1 MIKPQMP
8 SIKNLK
14 KEKKKII
21 INNLLPLLYITVHL
35 SLAEHPRL
43 TNYNDKIMYIRINQF
58 EKLLQK
64 VFIRRRDK

>member
-1 MIKPQMP
+1 M
-8 SIKNLK
+8 
-14 KEKKKII
+14 
-21 INNLLPLLYITVHL
+21 NNLLPLLYITVHL

>member
-58 EKLLQK
+58 
-64 VFIRRRDK
+64 D